1 MSRISQTI
9 ASGKHSLS
17 LEFYPPKSEKAIAQ
31 LEETS
36 RALRQLCPDFVSIT
50 YGAGGSTRSSTLNY
64 AGTLKDVHQ
73 YTVMPHLTCVGHS
86 KEELHKIIEQY
97 QSHGFQTLMALRGDP
112 PNGAPQFSAHPEGFA
127 YASQL
132 VAYIKDQFPQFEI
145 GVGGYP
151 EKHPEASTQSE
162 DIQNLK
168 KKIDA
173 GADFITTQLFYRNE
187 HYFRYV
193 DACRKVGIDCPIVP
207 GLMIPTALEKVERF
221 CQFCRAELPETLR
234 KALSQALGDA
244 EATRAV
250 ALDWTFEQIQSL
262 IENGAPGV
270 HLYIMNQSEYAL
282 ALHQRLASAGILKR

>member
-1 MSRISQTI
+1 
-9 ASGKHSLS
+9 
-17 LEFYPPKSEKAIAQ
+17 
-31 LEETS
+31 
-36 RALRQLCPDFVSIT
+36 
-50 YGAGGSTRSSTLNY
+50 
-64 AGTLKDVHQ
+64 
-73 YTVMPHLTCVGHS
+73 
-86 KEELHKIIEQY
+86 
-97 QSHGFQTLMALRGDP
+97 MALRGDP
-112 PNGAPQFSAHPEGFA
+112 PNGASQFSAHPQGFA

-151 EKHPEASTQSE
+151 EKHPEASTHYE

-187 HYFRYV
+187 HYFRYI
-193 DACRKVGIDCPIVP
+193 DACRKAGIDCPIIP

-221 CQFCRAELPETLR
+221 CQFCQAELPEKLR
-234 KALSQALGDA
+234 KALSQANGNA
-244 EATRAV
+244 EVSRAV

-270 HLYIMNQSEYAL
+270 HLYIMNQSECAL
-282 ALHQRLASAGILKR
+282 ALHQRLACSGILKR